1 MLGVWETFF
10 WVRWAL
16 GLPLIWTLPAH
27 CPAICFFKKKS
38 SRAASM
44 QTEERHTQAC
54 RSDLSFF
61 SHLFVLISF
70 DTRWAEVHHGRGVV
84 RCLWC
89 VRHRRELDFV
99 FEYILMSNQISSRQ
113 CLWGKI

>member
-1 MLGVWETFF
+1 MGNIFLGSLGTWAAFNLDFAGPLPCHLFF
-10 WVRWAL
+10 
-16 GLPLIWTLPAH
+16 
-27 CPAICFFKKKS
+27 FKS

-61 SHLFVLISF
+61 FHSFVLISF